1 MDTRFFSSQGERLR
15 RSLERF
21 PAAYCLLLL
30 LVSVLTVNTLSSKL
44 LSGANFTFAWQFSAI
59 GFLLALATDLLR
71 EQKVFR
77 RAGWW
82 VEGTVLALW
91 LVMAGWYSR
100 HQGVEATYAVS
111 AVAIAAVVAGLTVPF
126 LRDRDDV
133 QMCRGTRDILW
144 DGFTS
149 GFVVGVLLLLL
160 LLLVETGGDIF
171 KNRNG
176 QEKLFSMMYIL
187 FGLGLFG
194 VLLLARIPDPWP
206 SGKGFSRIA
215 EGAAKWLFL
224 PLLCAYLVTLYIY
237 AIRILIQWKLPDGE
251 VSVLVTVSMGL
262 LLAVLF
268 VLGPWARKEQP
279 PALRTTLQTLPWLV
293 IPLLVLM
300 SVGIVRR
307 ISDYGFTV
315 DRVYLVLFN
324 LWCYGV
330 CLYLGLNGGG
340 KFRWIPL
347 SFALILLL
355 ASIGPWNVSRMVR
368 KGMLKEVRTLVGD
381 AELPLTE
388 ARIFGLGEEKT
399 KALLEKL
406 DYLQDHYGSS
416 SIEAFVTLPFSRYDY
431 KVEYKKTDLDFHVPY
446 SKTWTADVP
455 EGFSRVAD
463 FSHDMMDVIS
473 VSGDTL
479 RISLAVGDKAYWF
492 DVPRFGLAEPVTL
505 HAVNDNAVLQVRI
518 LRVDAKTLADVEENG
533 LQARYRHGN
542 LSGLLFY

>member
-30 LVSVLTVNTLSSKL
+30 LVSVLTVNTLSPKL

-126 LRDRDDV
+126 LRDRDDER
-133 QMCRGTRDILW
+133 MCRGTRDILW

-160 LLLVETGGDIF
+160 LLLVDTGGDIF

-176 QEKLFSMMYIL
+176 QDKLFSMMYIL

-463 FSHDMMDVIS
+463 YSHDMMDVIS
-473 VSGDTL
+473 VSGDTV
-479 RISLAVGDKAYWF
+479 RISLTVGDKAYWF

-505 HAVNDNAVLQVRI
+505 QAVNDNAVLQVRI

-533 LQARYRHGN
+533 LQARDRHGY